1 VLQFDTE
8 NARFVTWTG
17 PYVYGTE
24 GSPRQLETVEL
35 RVRDGFPLLLVNGV
49 DVAAAASAVL
59 PEIGNRGHV
68 SFGALMA
75 SEGKIPFS
83 VSFDEIGLY
92 ELA

>member
-1 VLQFDTE
+1 
-8 NARFVTWTG
+8 
-17 PYVYGTE
+17 
-24 GSPRQLETVEL
+24 
-35 RVRDGFPLLLVNGV
+35 VRDGFPTLLVNGV

-59 PEIGNRGHV
+59 PEIGNRGQV

-75 SEGKIPFS
+75 SEGKVPFS